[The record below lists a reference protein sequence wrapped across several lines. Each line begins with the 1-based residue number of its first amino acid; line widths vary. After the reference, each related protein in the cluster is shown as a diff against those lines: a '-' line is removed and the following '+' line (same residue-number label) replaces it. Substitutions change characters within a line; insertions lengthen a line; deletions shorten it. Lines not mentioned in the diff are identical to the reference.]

1 MQVCLASVAGP
12 GFDVPSIGQSR
23 GQSRHCEE
31 GVHKNAGGLRLQSW
45 DKGCPGQVACLWELW
60 AGPVV

>member
-23 GQSRHCEE
+23 GWSRHCED
-31 GVHKNAGGLRLQSW
+31 KNAGGLRLQSW
-45 DKGCPGQVACLWELW
+45 DKGCPGEVTCLWELW